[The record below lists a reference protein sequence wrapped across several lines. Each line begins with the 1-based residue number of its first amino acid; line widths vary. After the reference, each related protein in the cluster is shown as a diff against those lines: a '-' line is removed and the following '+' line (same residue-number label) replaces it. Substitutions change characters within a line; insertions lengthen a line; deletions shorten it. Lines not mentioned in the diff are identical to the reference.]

1 MGSGTWR
8 LTRYR
13 RHMNTHSKAKLAA
26 RSRAKMVR
34 RTIDLHQPVGQVAE
48 VFGISERSAYKWRA
62 RFRDEGTKGLYDSS
76 SRPKRSRKA
85 THPLRIAR
93 VLALRRRKLPAF
105 QFAKLA
111 KSTTTAGITNNQ
123 LNKNHEK
130 LS

>member
-1 MGSGTWR
+1 MIKR
-8 LTRYR
+8 
-13 RHMNTHSKAKLAA
+13 
-26 RSRAKMVR
+26 
-34 RTIDLHQPVGQVAE
+34 IFDLHQPVARVALG
-48 VFGISERSAYKWRA
+48 FGISERCASTWLA
-62 RFRDEGTKGLYDSS
+62 RFRAEGAAGLCDRS

-105 QFAKLA
+105 QFAKIA